1 MGRKPKRKDSSTP
14 GPWPSIELFLAA
26 VLVAKLGSLIHQL
39 TS

>member
-1 MGRKPKRKDSSTP
+1 MGNKPKRRNSPTR